1 MNNVGRLVIVILIG
15 SSAIG
20 CASLSEERAQ
30 VRSIA
35 ALRVTSKDLPCTQ
48 SDLTVDLDTDDG
60 TTRQWVAGCNFKAI
74 LVACS
79 RGSCKQVIER
89 TWREEL
95 YGEAR

>member
-1 MNNVGRLVIVILIG
+1 MNNIGRLVIILVIG

-20 CASLSEERAQ
+20 CASLSAERAQ

-35 ALRVTSKDLPCTQ
+35 AGRAAAKDLPCTPA
-48 SDLTVDLDTDDG
+48 DLQIELDTDDG

-79 RGSCKQVIER
+79 QGKCNQVIER

-95 YGEAR
+95 YGAAP